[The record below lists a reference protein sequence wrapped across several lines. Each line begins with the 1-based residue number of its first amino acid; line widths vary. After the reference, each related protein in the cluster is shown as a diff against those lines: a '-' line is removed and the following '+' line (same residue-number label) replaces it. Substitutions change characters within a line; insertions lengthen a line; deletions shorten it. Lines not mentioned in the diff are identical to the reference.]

1 VRAALLGGARRR
13 HIPVVAFVAKET
25 LRKLWL
31 TDGEEKHLVDE
42 LNVDESNLTQNGVDG
57 FDAMLHRRCRWSNK
71 QIRGV

>member
-57 FDAMLHRRCRWSNK
+57 FDAPPTLSLE
-71 QIRGV
+71 